1 MLGSGVTAAVVMAC
15 APGSRDRRV
24 VVVYSAAPADATGI
38 ASGLFRTAQY
48 VGANLAAA
56 AIALV
61 FAGPSTDAGLHR
73 LGLLVAVIAA
83 ILLVDA
89 LEPGP
94 SRRIK

>member
-1 MLGSGVTAAVVMAC
+1 LS
-15 APGSRDRRV
+15 
-24 VVVYSAAPADATGI
+24 VYSAAPADATGI

-61 FAGPSTDAGLHR
+61 FAGPATDAGLHR

-94 SRRIK
+94 SRRIKGSTSRLDVRSVSMCGFVLT